1 MCDAGGMKASPITP
15 LHIRHGADMSNEE
28 GWSMPRHF
36 AGAAEEHRAAH
47 DSAGVFDISHLGK
60 FAVTGNG
67 ALRWLEGL
75 LSNSVTHCR
84 DGMGHCTLL
93 LQENGGILDKM
104 LLFRES
110 AGRFFLLGH
119 AAAEETVATWLA
131 AHRPDGPIE
140 LHNETRRWSGIGLQG
155 PETEAVMARVLP
167 GVELP
172 PRLGFRRLDFHGEEI
187 LLVRA
192 SLVGEDGMELFCRAD
207 AGIRWY
213 ESFLSAGAVP
223 CGMAAREYL
232 RLEHGA
238 VACGRDIGPD
248 KTPIQCAMSRFC
260 DLSKDFI
267 GAEALRRQSRA
278 GTLRRVAAVE
288 CEQESPAPH
297 RGDSIIDEVGAPIGS
312 VTSGCLLPHARRG
325 IAMVYLRRNMAY
337 PGTRIRIIIGGRAI
351 PAIVT
356 DRPVV

>member
-1 MCDAGGMKASPITP
+1 MHESPITP
-15 LHIRHGADMSNEE
+15 LHIRHGAQMDTID
-28 GWSMPRHF
+28 GWRMPRRF
-36 AGAAEEHRAAH
+36 AGLSVEHRAAH
-47 DSAGVFDISHLGK
+47 SAVGLFDISHLGK
-60 FAVTGNG
+60 FRVTGNG
-67 ALRWLEGL
+67 ALRWLEGM

-84 DGMGHCTLL
+84 DGMGQRTLL
-93 LQENGGILDKM
+93 LQENGGIIDKM

-119 AAAEETVATWLA
+119 PAVAGEVAAWLA

-140 LHNETRRWSGIGLQG
+140 LRNETARYSGIGLYG
-155 PETEAVMARVLP
+155 PEAERLFAMVLP
-167 GVELP
+167 EAELP
-172 PRLGFRRLDFHGEEI
+172 PPMGFRRLPYRGEEI

-192 SLVGEDGMELFCRAD
+192 SLVEESGLELFCRAS
-207 AGIRWY
+207 AGISWY
-213 ESFLSAGAVP
+213 ESFLAAGAVP
-223 CGMAAREYL
+223 CGLAARECI

-238 VACGRDIGPD
+238 AAAGRDIGPD

-278 GTLRRVAAVE
+278 GTLQRIAGLD
-288 CEQESPAPH
+288 CEQESEPP
-297 RGDSIIDEVGAPIGS
+297 RPGDRIIDDIGATVGS

-325 IAMVYLRRNMAY
+325 VALAYLARRLAH
-337 PGTRIRIIIGGRAI
+337 PGTRLRIIIGGRAI

-356 DRPVV
+356 DREVI